1 MSDGI
6 PNESALAQAEET
18 AAALPNLDDPNESPD
33 ESEHDPDDPNDERN
47 WPDAGDPSDHLNE
60 ANDRA
65 AAVLRA
71 AAEAREPEWDWRSDD
86 EVLAIREQPLTGVW
100 LNPSNAI
107 VIMQDRPGEDE
118 PEAFV
123 FIRPESV
130 PMLIRKMALACT
142 GYQWRDK
149 SGIAGTV
156 GVEATL
162 LEAEERPLWGRTM
175 SGARDGHRS
184 VPEPFRSALA

>member
-18 AAALPNLDDPNESPD
+18 AAALPNVDDPNESPD

-130 PMLIRKMALACT
+130 PMLIRKMAALI
-142 GYQWRDK
+142 G
-149 SGIAGTV
+149 
-156 GVEATL
+156 
-162 LEAEERPLWGRTM
+162 LEISISRAPVT
-175 SGARDGHRS
+175 SGATSPGLPGQLELRRRS
-184 VPEPFRSALA
+184 SKPKNDLFGGGR